1 MTATQ
6 KPPRLRA
13 GMTIGIVAPS
23 SPVAESA
30 DAARAIARFEGLG
43 FQTILGE
50 HARDKR
56 GYLAGLDADRADD
69 LLGMIERDDIDAV
82 ICLRGGYGAGRL
94 LNTINTPERLTRLR
108 RLAGRPPKA
117 VIGFS
122 DITMIHALIARE
134 LGWTSFYGPVLTS
147 FKNATDYTIAA
158 FRRALMA
165 VEPYEILPDP
175 DDPYLETIVPGI
187 AEATLTGGCLS
198 LIVSL
203 LGTPWEP
210 DLRDKLFFFED
221 VHEEPYAIDQ
231 MLTHL
236 LAAGKLQECAGI
248 IIGELA
254 DCRQRTP
261 TNTLHLGE
269 IFDDLLRPLDIPTL
283 YNLPIGHG
291 KHIATLPLGVR
302 ARLDATAQTLQ
313 IIEAGVS

>member
-13 GMTIGIVAPS
+13 GMTLGIVAPS

-30 DAARAIARFEGLG
+30 DAARAIARFEALG
-43 FQTILGE
+43 FQTRLSE

-56 GYLAGLDADRADD
+56 GYLAGKDTDRADD
-69 LLGMIERDDIDAV
+69 LLRMLERDDVDAV

-94 LNTINTPERLTRLR
+94 LNTFSTPAYQTRLR

-117 VIGFS
+117 LIGFS

-134 LGWTSFYGPVLTS
+134 LGWTSFYGPVITS

-158 FRRALMA
+158 FRSALMDVA
-165 VEPYEILPDP
+165 PFEILPSP
-175 DDPYLETIVPGI
+175 DDPYLETIVPGT
-187 AEATLTGGCLS
+187 AEGTLTGGCLA
-198 LIVSL
+198 LLVSL
-203 LGTPWEP
+203 LGTPWEL
-210 DLRDKLFFFED
+210 DLRGKLFFFED
-221 VHEEPYAIDQ
+221 VNEEPYAIDR

-254 DCRQRTP
+254 HCQQRNP

-269 IFDDLLRPLDIPTL
+269 IFDDLIRPLGIPTL

-302 ARLDATAQTLQ
+302 AQLDATAQTLR
-313 IIEAGVS
+313 IVEAGVS